1 MTSARTSPLRLVAGS
16 LALLLVVAACG
27 GGDDS
32 SGSTDGVATDGGG
45 TTSAPDPSTSGAGGN
60 AGQPLFMITYEGGFS
75 TPTLLA
81 SLGPVYAVTTDGQLI
96 FQGAI
101 PEIFPGPLVPP
112 YEVKDV
118 ADLVPDLQEIL
129 DRIGIADITE
139 EIDDQAA
146 GNVADASTT
155 VLTYFDENGTHRYG
169 VYALGF
175 NPEAET
181 GDPKVVALND
191 LMLTL
196 QDASFS
202 GEPGEP
208 FSSDRWQVVVNGD
221 FIPGG
226 DTGLP
231 PDVRPYPLEVAVA
244 DFEHTSF
251 GLPCTILEGADAAA
265 AAEVFGDA
273 TQATVWDTGTE
284 EIQLLPRPLL
294 PGEVGCEDR

>member
-1 MTSARTSPLRLVAGS
+1 MTSARTSPLGLVAGS
-16 LALLLVVAACG
+16 LALLLVLAACG
-27 GGDDS
+27 GGDDATA
-32 SGSTDGVATDGGG
+32 STDGTGGGG
-45 TTSAPDPSTSGAGGN
+45 TTAGPGTSTSDAGSA
-60 AGQPLFMITYEGGFS
+60 AGEPLFMITYEGGFS
-75 TPTLLA
+75 TPSMLA
-81 SLGPVYAVTTDGQLI
+81 SQGPVYAVTTDGELVY
-96 FQGAI
+96 QGAI

-118 ADLVPDLQEIL
+118 SDLLPDLEEML

-146 GNVADASTT
+146 GTIADASTT

-175 NPEAET
+175 DPQAESS
-181 GDPKVVALND
+181 DPKVVALND

-202 GEPGEP
+202 GDPGEP
-208 FSSDRWQVVVNGD
+208 FSSDRWQVVQNGD

-226 DTGLP
+226 DPGVP
-231 PDVRPYPLEVAVA
+231 EDVRPYPLEVAVA

-251 GLPCTILEGADAAA
+251 GLPCTILEGAAATDAAEA
-265 AAEVFGDA
+265 FGDA
-273 TQATVWDTGTE
+273 TQVTVWDTGTE

>member
-1 MTSARTSPLRLVAGS
+1 M
-16 LALLLVVAACG
+16 LALILALVACG
-27 GGDDS
+27 GGDGAT
-32 SGSTDGVATDGGG
+32 GSTDDGG
-45 TTSAPDPSTSGAGGN
+45 TTAAPGTSTTGAGGET
-60 AGQPLFMITYEGGFS
+60 GEPLFMITYEGGFS

-81 SLGPVYAVTTDGQLI
+81 SLGPAYAVTTDGRLI
-96 FQGAI
+96 YQGAV

-118 ADLVPDLQEIL
+118 SDLVPDLEEIL
-129 DRIGIADITE
+129 DRMGVADITE

-155 VLTYFDENGTHRYG
+155 VITYFDENGAHRYG

-175 NPEAET
+175 DPQVGS
-181 GDPKVVALND
+181 GDPRVVALND

-202 GEPGEP
+202 GDPGEP
-208 FSSDRWQVVVNGD
+208 FASDRWQVVVNGD

-231 PDVRPYPLEVAVA
+231 EDVRPYPLSTAVA

-251 GLPCTILEGADAAA
+251 DLPCTVLEGAEAEA
-265 AAEVFGDA
+265 AAEVFADA

-294 PGEVGCEDR
+294 PGEEGCANQ

>member
-1 MTSARTSPLRLVAGS
+1 MTPARTSPLGLVAGS
-16 LALLLVVAACG
+16 LALLLVLAACG
-27 GGDDS
+27 GGDDAT
-32 SGSTDGVATDGGG
+32 GSTDDLGGGG
-45 TTSAPDPSTSGAGGN
+45 TTAGSDTSTSDAGSA
-60 AGQPLFMITYEGGFS
+60 AGEPLFMITYEGGFS
-75 TPTLLA
+75 TPSMLA
-81 SLGPVYAVTTDGQLI
+81 SLGPVYAVTTDGELV

-112 YEVKDV
+112 YEVKDIS
-118 ADLVPDLQEIL
+118 DLLPDLEEML
-129 DRIGIADITE
+129 ERIGIADITE

-146 GNVADASTT
+146 GTIADASTT
-155 VLTYFDENGTHRYG
+155 VLTYFDENRTHRYG

-175 NPEAET
+175 DPQAESS
-181 GDPKVVALND
+181 DPKVVALND

-196 QDASFS
+196 QDSSFS
-202 GEPGEP
+202 GDPGEP
-208 FSSDRWQVVVNGD
+208 FSSDRWQVVQNGD

-231 PDVRPYPLEVAVA
+231 EDVRPYPLEVAVA

-251 GLPCTILEGADAAA
+251 GLPCTILEGAAAADAAA
-265 AAEVFGDA
+265 VFGDA
-273 TQATVWDTGTE
+273 TQVTVWDTGTE

>member
-1 MTSARTSPLRLVAGS
+1 MTSARTSSLGLATGS
-16 LALLLVVAACG
+16 LALLLVLAACG
-27 GGDDS
+27 GGDDATA
-32 SGSTDGVATDGGG
+32 STDGVRGGG
-45 TTSAPDPSTSGAGGN
+45 STSGPDTSTSDAGSA
-60 AGQPLFMITYEGGFS
+60 AGEPLFMITYEGGFS
-75 TPTLLA
+75 TPSMLA
-81 SLGPVYAVTTDGQLI
+81 SLGPVYAVTTDGELV

-112 YEVKDV
+112 YEVTDV
-118 ADLVPDLQEIL
+118 SDLLPDLEEML

-175 NPEAET
+175 DPDAET
-181 GDPKVVALND
+181 SDPKVVALND

-196 QDASFS
+196 QDATFS

-208 FSSDRWQVVVNGD
+208 FSSDRWQVVQNGD
-221 FIPGG
+221 FVPGG
-226 DTGLP
+226 DTGVP
-231 PDVRPYPLEVAVA
+231 EDVRPYPLEVAVA

-251 GLPCTILEGADAAA
+251 GLPCTILEGAAAA
-265 AAEVFGDA
+265 EAAEVFGDA
-273 TQATVWDTGTE
+273 TQVTVWDTGTE